1 MAVGGTRACV
11 GVGGSG
17 AEDAVA
23 QRVFFWA
30 GQNTLSHN
38 AHGNIVLLEEA
49 SSELI
54 GNVISHG
61 PLGGIIIR
69 GNTTVGRGPSAL

>member
-1 MAVGGTRACV
+1 MWV
-11 GVGGSG
+11 
-17 AEDAVA
+17 
-23 QRVFFWA
+23 
-30 GQNTLSHN
+30 QNTLSHN

-49 SSELI
+49 ASELI

-69 GNTTVGRGPSAL
+69 GNTTVPLPYSPPPPMSADTRALARARAPT